1 MSDKSRLSSRRN
13 FLKRAAAGVIGTYG
27 MPYLVAS
34 STLGASTPSNR
45 INVGCIGM
53 GNMGFTDLQGLMHQD
68 DTQIVAVCDV
78 NRGSY
83 GYKTAE
89 QFRGREP
96 ARKLVDNYYGGKKRS
111 GVYKGTDA
119 YNDFRD
125 LLARDD
131 IDAVL
136 VTTPDHWHAIPT
148 IMAAQAGKHIYCQ
161 KPLSL
166 TIAEGRAMVEAVHRY
181 GVILQTGSQ
190 HRSKQRMR
198 FACELVR
205 NGRIGRVKRV
215 LTSLG
220 RHGLRFDLDTWD
232 PTPVPDGFDYDL
244 WLGPAPLAPHQEHR
258 CFYTFRFVQDY
269 SGGETTNTGAH
280 KFDIVQWGLGT
291 ERTGPVEIED
301 LGSEFP
307 KTGLFD
313 TVSRIHFRARYANGV
328 ELICTPSGIGGAVRF
343 EGTEGWVHMDWNSFS
358 THPESLMD
366 TVIGP
371 NEIHLYESSDH
382 KRNFLDCIKS
392 GRDPITPVEVGHRS
406 ASICHLANIAMRL
419 NRKLHWD
426 PDEEHFVNDEQAN
439 RLLSKSVRT
448 PWHL

>member
-1 MSDKSRLSSRRN
+1 MPHVVPGSV
-13 FLKRAAAGVIGTYG
+13 FGAG
-27 MPYLVAS
+27 A
-34 STLGASTPSNR
+34 PSNR
-45 INVGCIGM
+45 ITVGCIGT

-78 NRGSY
+78 NRGSF
-83 GYKTAE
+83 GYKTAT

-96 ARKLVDNYYGGKKRS
+96 ARKLVDDYYSRKTGS
-111 GVYKGTDA
+111 GTYQGTDA
-119 YNDFRD
+119 YYDFRE

-131 IDAVL
+131 IDAVS

-148 IMAAQAGKHIYCQ
+148 IMAARAGKHIYCQ

-166 TIAEGRAMVEAVHRY
+166 TIAEGRAMVEAVRRY

-190 HRSKQRMR
+190 HRSKERMR

-205 NGRIGRVKRV
+205 NGRIGQVQRV
-215 LTSLG
+215 LTDLP
-220 RHGLRFDLDTWD
+220 RHGLRFELDTWQ

-244 WLGPAPLAPHQEHR
+244 WLGPAPWTPHHEHR

-280 KFDIVQWGLGT
+280 KFDIVQWALGT

-307 KTGLFD
+307 KTGIFD

-328 ELICTPSGIGGAVRF
+328 ELICTPDGIGGAARF
-343 EGTEGWVHMDWNSFS
+343 EGTEGWVHVDWNSFK
-358 THPESLMD
+358 TYPESLMD

-371 NEIHLYESSDH
+371 DEIHLYKSLDH
-382 KRNFLDCIKS
+382 KRNFLDCIRS

-406 ASICHLANIAMRL
+406 ASVCHLANIAMRL
-419 NRKLHWD
+419 QRKLHWD
-426 PDEEHFVNDEQAN
+426 PDKERFINDEPAN
-439 RLLSKSVRT
+439 RLLSKPVRA
-448 PWHL
+448 PWHVV

>member
-1 MSDKSRLSSRRN
+1 MKVDRTITRRN
-13 FLKRAAAGVIGTYG
+13 LLQRTAAGAAAI
-27 MPYLVAS
+27 
-34 STLGASTPSNR
+34 LGAPWVVPSTVFGALAPSNR
-45 INVGCIGM
+45 INIGCIGA
-53 GNMGFTDLQGLMHQD
+53 GNMGFVDLQGLMHQD

-83 GYKTAE
+83 GYKTAT

-96 ARKLVDNYYGGKKRS
+96 ARERVENYYAGKKRS
-111 GVYKGTDA
+111 GIYKGCDI
-119 YNDFRD
+119 YNDFRE

-131 IDAVL
+131 IDAVS

-148 IMAAQAGKHIYCQ
+148 IMAARAGKHIYCQ

-166 TIAEGRAMVEAVHRY
+166 TIAEGRAMVEAVRRY
-181 GVILQTGSQ
+181 RVILQTGSQ
-190 HRSKQRMR
+190 HRSKETMR

-220 RHGLRFDLDTWD
+220 RHGLRTDINTWQ
-232 PTPVPDGFDYDL
+232 PTPMPEGFDYDL
-244 WLGPAPLAPHQEHR
+244 WLGPAPWAPHHKSR
-258 CFYTFRFVQDY
+258 CFYTFRFIQDY

-291 ERTGPVEIED
+291 ERTGPAEIED

-307 KTGLFD
+307 ETGLFD
-313 TVSRIHFRARYANGV
+313 TVSRIHFRARYPNGV
-328 ELICTPSGIGGAVRF
+328 ELLCTPGGIGGAARF
-343 EGTEGWVHMDWNSFS
+343 EGTEGSVQADWSSLRTN
-358 THPESLMD
+358 PESLKD

-371 NEIHLYESSDH
+371 NEIHLPKSSDH

-392 GRDPITPVEVGHRS
+392 AREPIAPVEVGHRS
-406 ASICHLANIAMRL
+406 ASLCHLANIAMKL
-419 NRKLHWD
+419 KSKLHWD
-426 PDEEHFVNDEQAN
+426 PDRERFINNDEAN
-439 RLLSKSVRT
+439 RLLSKPLRS
-448 PWHL
+448 PWRL

>member
-1 MSDKSRLSSRRN
+1 MREKTNKVTRRV
-13 FLKRAAAGVIGTYG
+13 FLQATAAGALSAPWIVPPSVFG
-27 MPYLVAS
+27 VNS
-34 STLGASTPSNR
+34 PSNR
-45 INVGCIGM
+45 INVGCIGT
-53 GNMGFTDLQGLMHQD
+53 GNMGIVDLQGLMHQD

-83 GYKTAE
+83 GYKTAT
-89 QFRGREP
+89 QFLGREP
-96 ARKLVDNYYGGKKRS
+96 ARKRVNDYYAGKKRS
-111 GVYKGTDA
+111 GIYKSCDV
-119 YNDFRD
+119 YNDFRE

-131 IDAVL
+131 VDAVS

-148 IMAAQAGKHIYCQ
+148 IMAARAGKHIYCQ

-166 TIAEGRAMVEAVHRY
+166 TIAEGRAMVEAVRRY
-181 GVILQTGSQ
+181 GVVLQTGTQ
-190 HRSKQRMR
+190 HRSKETMR

-215 LTSLG
+215 LMSLG
-220 RHGLRFDLDTWD
+220 RHGLRTDINTWQ
-232 PTPVPDGFDYDL
+232 PTPVPEGFDYDL
-244 WLGPAPLAPHQEHR
+244 WLGSAPWAPHHKSR
-258 CFYTFRFVQDY
+258 CFYTFRFSQDY

-328 ELICTPSGIGGAVRF
+328 ELICTPGGIGGAARF
-343 EGTEGWVHMDWNSFS
+343 EGTEGSIQADWSSLS
-358 THPESLMD
+358 TNPESLKD

-371 NEIHLYESSDH
+371 NEIHLHKSSDH
-382 KRNFLDCIKS
+382 KRDFLDSIKS
-392 GRDPITPVEVGHRS
+392 GRDPIAPVEVGHRS
-406 ASICHLANIAMRL
+406 ASICHLANITMKLKCR
-419 NRKLHWD
+419 LHWD
-426 PDEEHFVNDEQAN
+426 PDRERFVNNEEAN
-439 RLLSKSVRT
+439 RLLSKPLRS

>member
-1 MSDKSRLSSRRN
+1 MREKANKVTRRN
-13 FLKRAAAGVIGTYG
+13 FLRATAAGVLSAPWIV
-27 MPYLVAS
+27 PAS
-34 STLGASTPSNR
+34 VFGVNSPSNR
-45 INVGCIGM
+45 INVGCIGT
-53 GNMGFTDLQGLMHQD
+53 GNMGKVDLHGLMHQD

-83 GYKTAE
+83 GYKTAI
-89 QFRGREP
+89 QFLGREP
-96 ARKLVDNYYGGKKRS
+96 ARKWVDRYYAGKKRS
-111 GVYKGTDA
+111 GIYRGCGVYNG
-119 YNDFRD
+119 FRE

-131 IDAVL
+131 IDAVS

-148 IMAAQAGKHIYCQ
+148 IMAARAGKHIYCQ

-166 TIAEGRAMVEAVHRY
+166 TIAEGRAMVEAVRRY
-181 GVILQTGSQ
+181 GVVLQTGTQ
-190 HRSKQRMR
+190 HRSKETMR

-205 NGRIGRVKRV
+205 NGRIGQVKRV

-220 RHGLRFDLDTWD
+220 RHGLRTDINTWQ

-244 WLGPAPLAPHQEHR
+244 WLGPAPWAPHHKSR
-258 CFYTFRFVQDY
+258 CFYTFRFSQDY

-280 KFDIVQWGLGT
+280 MFDIVQWGLGT

-307 KTGLFD
+307 ETGLFD

-328 ELICTPSGIGGAVRF
+328 ELLCTPGGIDGAARF
-343 EGTEGWVHMDWNSFS
+343 EGTEGSVHADWSSLS
-358 THPESLMD
+358 TNPESLED

-371 NEIHLYESSDH
+371 NEIHLHKSSDH
-382 KRNFLDCIKS
+382 KRDFLDCVKS
-392 GRDPITPVEVGHRS
+392 GGDPIAPVEVGHRS
-406 ASICHLANIAMRL
+406 ASVCHLANIAMKL
-419 NRKLHWD
+419 KRKLRWD
-426 PDEEHFVNDEQAN
+426 PDRECFINNDEAN
-439 RLLSKSVRT
+439 RLLSKPLRR

>member
-1 MSDKSRLSSRRN
+1 MIDKNRLSNRRD
-13 FLKRAAAGVIGTYG
+13 FLKCAAVGAVGAFGL
-27 MPYLVAS
+27 PYFVPRS
-34 STLGASTPSNR
+34 VFGSTAPSNR
-45 INVGCIGM
+45 ISVGCIGT

-83 GYKTAE
+83 GYKTAK

-96 ARKLVDNYYGGKKRS
+96 ARKLVDDYYGQEKRS
-111 GVYKGTDA
+111 GVYKGTYA

-131 IDAVL
+131 IDAVS

-148 IMAAQAGKHIYCQ
+148 IMAARAGKHIYCQ

-166 TIAEGRAMVEAVHRY
+166 TIAEGRAMVEAVRRY

-220 RHGLRFDLDTWD
+220 RHGLRSDLDTWD

-244 WLGPAPLAPHQEHR
+244 WLGPAPLAPHHEHR

-313 TVSRIHFRARYANGV
+313 TVSRIHFRAQYTNGV

-343 EGTEGWVHMDWNSFS
+343 EGTEGWVHVDWNSFR
-358 THPESLMD
+358 THPESLAD

-371 NEIHLYESSDH
+371 DEIHLYESSDH

-392 GRDPITPVEVGHRS
+392 GRDPIAPVEVGHRS
-406 ASICHLANIAMRL
+406 ASICHLANITMRL
-419 NRKLHWD
+419 KRKLHWD
-426 PDEEHFVNDEQAN
+426 PDEEHFINDEQAN
-439 RLLSKSVRT
+439 RLLSKPVRT

>member
-1 MSDKSRLSSRRN
+1 MNNKSKLSSRRD
-13 FLKRAAAGVIGTYG
+13 FLKLASAFCVGTYG
-27 MPYLVAS
+27 IPYLVPGS
-34 STLGASTPSNR
+34 VLGAGAPSNR
-45 INVGCIGM
+45 INVGCIGT

-68 DTQIVAVCDV
+68 DTRIVAVCDV
-78 NRGSY
+78 NRGSF

-96 ARKLVDNYYGGKKRS
+96 ARKLVNDYYAKNRRS
-111 GVYKGTDA
+111 GTYTGCDA
-119 YNDFRD
+119 YNDFRE
-125 LLARDD
+125 LLARED
-131 IDAVL
+131 IDAVS
-136 VTTPDHWHAIPT
+136 VTTPDHWHAILT

-166 TIAEGRAMVEAVHRY
+166 TITEGRAMVETVRRH

-190 HRSKQRMR
+190 HRSKDTMR

-205 NGRIGRVKRV
+205 NGRIGKVERV
-215 LTSLG
+215 LTSLE
-220 RHGLRFDLDTWD
+220 RHSLRTDIDTWE

-244 WLGPAPLAPHQEHR
+244 WLGPAPWAPYHSSR
-258 CFYTFRFVQDY
+258 CFYTFRFIQDY

-291 ERTGPVEIED
+291 EHTGPIEIED

-307 KTGLFD
+307 RTGLYD
-313 TVSRIHFRARYANGV
+313 AVSKIHFRARYANGV
-328 ELICTPSGIGGAVRF
+328 ELICTPGGVGGAARF
-343 EGTEGWVHMDWNSFS
+343 EGTEGSVFMDWDSMR
-358 THPESLMD
+358 TEPESLAT

-371 NEIHLYESSDH
+371 NEIHLYQSRDH

-392 GRDPITPVEVGHRS
+392 GKDPIAPVEVGHRS

-419 NRKLHWD
+419 GRKLHWD
-426 PDEEHFVNDEQAN
+426 PDKERFIGDDQAN
-439 RLLSKSVRT
+439 RLLSKPLRA
-448 PWHL
+448 PWHV

>member
-1 MSDKSRLSSRRN
+1 MTKRKRLSTRRD
-13 FLKRAAAGVIGTYG
+13 FIKRAVVSTAGVFGA
-27 MPYLVAS
+27 PYFVPRSVFGSA
-34 STLGASTPSNR
+34 APSNR
-45 INVGCIGM
+45 INIGCIGT
-53 GNMGFTDLQGLMHQD
+53 GNMGFTDLQGLMHQQ

-83 GYKTAE
+83 GYKTAK

-96 ARKLVDNYYGGKKRS
+96 ARKLVDDYYRGKRRS
-111 GVYKGTDA
+111 GVYRGTDA
-119 YNDFRD
+119 YNDFRE
-125 LLARDD
+125 LLARED
-131 IDAVL
+131 IDAVS

-166 TIAEGRAMVEAVHRY
+166 TIVEGRAMVEAVRRY

-205 NGRIGRVKRV
+205 NGRIGQVKRV

-220 RHGLRFDLDTWD
+220 RHGLRFDLDNWE

-244 WLGPAPLAPHQEHR
+244 WLGPAPRAPHHEHR

-313 TVSRIHFRARYANGV
+313 TVNRIHFRARYANGV
-328 ELICTPSGIGGAVRF
+328 ELICTPSGIGGTARF
-343 EGTEGWVHMDWNSFS
+343 EGTEGWVHMEWNSFR

-366 TVIGP
+366 TVIQP
-371 NEIHLYESSDH
+371 NEIHLYESLDH

-406 ASICHLANIAMRL
+406 ASVCHLANIAMKLKR
-419 NRKLHWD
+419 RLHWD
-426 PDEEHFVNDEQAN
+426 PDEERFINDEQAN
-439 RLLSKSVRT
+439 RLLSKPVRA

>member
-1 MSDKSRLSSRRN
+1 M
-13 FLKRAAAGVIGTYG
+13 RAV
-27 MPYLVAS
+27 S
-34 STLGASTPSNR
+34 
-45 INVGCIGM
+45 
-53 GNMGFTDLQGLMHQD
+53 
-68 DTQIVAVCDV
+68 
-78 NRGSY
+78 
-83 GYKTAE
+83 
-89 QFRGREP
+89 
-96 ARKLVDNYYGGKKRS
+96 
-111 GVYKGTDA
+111 
-119 YNDFRD
+119 
-125 LLARDD
+125 
-131 IDAVL
+131 

-166 TIAEGRAMVEAVHRY
+166 TIAEGRAMVEAVRRY

-190 HRSKQRMR
+190 HRSKDRMR

-205 NGRIGRVKRV
+205 NGRIGQVQRV
-215 LTSLG
+215 LTDLP
-220 RHGLRFDLDTWD
+220 RHGLRFEMGTWE

-244 WLGPAPLAPHQEHR
+244 WLGPAPWVPHHEHR

-280 KFDIVQWGLGT
+280 KFDIVQWALGT

-328 ELICTPSGIGGAVRF
+328 ELICTPDGVGGAARF
-343 EGTEGWVHMDWNSFS
+343 EGTEGWVHVDWNSFK
-358 THPESLMD
+358 TRPESLVD

-371 NEIHLYESSDH
+371 DEIHLYESRDH
-382 KRNFLDCIKS
+382 KRNFLDCIRS

-406 ASICHLANIAMRL
+406 ASVCHLANIAMSL
-419 NRKLHWD
+419 KSKLRWD
-426 PDEEHFVNDEQAN
+426 PDKERFINNDQAN
-439 RLLSKSVRT
+439 RLLSKPLRA
-448 PWHL
+448 PWHI